1 MFLICGLGNPGRK
14 FVNTRHNVG
23 FDLIEKLIYK
33 YNFSSLKKDKKKE
46 LYRGKIGEF
55 NCILMK
61 PLTYVNLSGIPVK
74 EILNFYKIN
83 KNKLYIIHDDLD
95 LKISK
100 CKIKIGG
107 GNGGHN
113 GLVSID
119 NAIGENYN
127 RIRIGINHPGS
138 KTLVSSYVLS
148 KFSKDEIKK
157 IDKKLN
163 NIADFFELALNDTGL
178 FLTRLAETKK

>member
-14 FVNTRHNVG
+14 YVNTRHNVG
-23 FDLIEKLIYK
+23 FDLIEKLLDK
-33 YNFSSLKKDKKKE
+33 YNFSSLKKDKQKE
-46 LYRGKIGEF
+46 LYSGKIGTY

-61 PLTYVNLSGIPVK
+61 PLTYMNLSGIPVK
-74 EILNFYKIN
+74 KILNFYKIN

-95 LKISK
+95 LEISK
-100 CKIKIGG
+100 VKIKIGG

-119 NAIGENYN
+119 DAIGKNYN
-127 RIRIGINHPGS
+127 RIRIGIDHPGS

-148 KFSKDEIKK
+148 KFSKDEIKI

-163 NIADFFELALNDTGL
+163 NISDFFELALKDTGL
-178 FLTRLAETKK
+178 FLTRLADKKK